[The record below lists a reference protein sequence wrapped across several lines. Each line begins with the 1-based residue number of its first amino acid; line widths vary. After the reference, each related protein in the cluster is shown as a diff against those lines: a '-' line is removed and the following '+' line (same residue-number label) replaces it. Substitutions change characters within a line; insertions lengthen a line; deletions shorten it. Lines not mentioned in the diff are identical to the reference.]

1 MVKTCED
8 FDIRQRSG
16 EMIPGN
22 IGAYSFDCPVD
33 ISEGDSDRNE
43 QDMTLD
49 QIVTRVCWFS
59 IFTFYLIF
67 IHAML
72 AAYPGSKPWSST

>member
-43 QDMTLD
+43 QPEAAGYDPRPDSNKSMLVLD
-49 QIVTRVCWFS
+49 FYILFNFHPRHASS
-59 IFTFYLIF
+59 ISRL
-67 IHAML
+67 
-72 AAYPGSKPWSST
+72 